1 MRQLFGFVI
10 CVLVIVAANGALPA
24 VSSSSTAD
32 DTEQITASERAW
44 AAAPVKGDAAG
55 MAAFMSDD
63 YVQIALEAS
72 SSQSKGNWVTTR
84 KAEWVDLVRSG
95 REKYTSVE
103 LRNIKV
109 YLHGDVATTTGEYSQ
124 TGTEDGKDI
133 GASGFY
139 IDTWVKKNGKW
150 QVVSSVFP

>member
-1 MRQLFGFVI
+1 MKQIFGLASCAF
-10 CVLVIVAANGALPA
+10 LVVAANWRLPA
-24 VSSSSTAD
+24 AFRSSMAG
-32 DTEQITASERAW
+32 DTEQIVASERAW

-55 MAAFMSDD
+55 MASFMLDD
-63 YVQIALEAS
+63 YVEIALEAA

-109 YLHGDVATTTGEYSQ
+109 YLHGEVATTTGEYSQ
-124 TGTEDGKDI
+124 TGTKDGKDI
-133 GASGFY
+133 SASGFY
-139 IDTWVKKNGKW
+139 IDTWVKRNGKW
-150 QVVSSVFP
+150 LVVSSVFP